1 MSAIKIKKGDLVKV
15 IAGKDKDKEGKV
27 IAVDHKKGTVT
38 VEGANMIT
46 KHTKPSPANQQGGI
60 VSQEG
65 PMDVSNVMLVHNG
78 KTTKIGYKVVDGKKV
93 RVARATGEV
102 IDSQIAQLHKQRKR
116 TFYASL
122 SLEFIARIVGC
133 LEVYFILYILT
144 NNVSFLSCI
153 LIMAFTSLFSNLFFF
168 SPMQLGAREGGFALA
183 AVGVAIPS
191 AFGVYTGLVTRV
203 RELIWITIGVLL
215 MKVGNGVSSTAS
227 IKRKGYEE

>member
-1 MSAIKIKKGDLVKV
+1 MKIKKGDTVKV

-93 RVARATGEV
+93 RVARATAEV
-102 IDSQIAQLHKQRKR
+102 
-116 TFYASL
+116 
-122 SLEFIARIVGC
+122 
-133 LEVYFILYILT
+133 
-144 NNVSFLSCI
+144 FLSV
-153 LIMAFTSLFSNLFFF
+153 TS
-168 SPMQLGAREGGFALA
+168 
-183 AVGVAIPS
+183 S
-191 AFGVYTGLVTRV
+191 ANA
-203 RELIWITIGVLL
+203 
-215 MKVGNGVSSTAS
+215 KCDKGVSIMYLA
-227 IKRKGYEE
+227 IEMQR